1 MFVTLTPKWVVA
13 RLATKG
19 RKAGVR
25 NTVGSPTAWTGE
37 RKNGKRSI
45 EETTVM
51 TRRSALGAGREKMI
65 PLLTYTTSLD
75 VPADYLKK
83 GCCSPSIAGLPS
95 EYLAT
100 RGFHQVAYSR

>member
-1 MFVTLTPKWVVA
+1 
-13 RLATKG
+13 
-19 RKAGVR
+19 
-25 NTVGSPTAWTGE
+25 
-37 RKNGKRSI
+37 
-45 EETTVM
+45 M

-75 VPADYLKK
+75 LPADYLKK

-100 RGFHQVAYSR
+100 RGFHQVAYSRSGRNTNHNGSSILEEAL